1 MGTKIKNIIKH
12 INDLIKN
19 YLVKP
24 KRSKKSLIVYN
35 EIYKEDPVAAN
46 KYLMW

>member
-1 MGTKIKNIIKH
+1 MGIVKYINHIK
-12 INDLIKN
+12 DLAKN

-24 KRSKKSLIVYN
+24 KKSKKSLIVYN